1 MPNYKVPMKDVLF
14 LFNDVFDM
22 QTLYE
27 QVEGGDQATPD
38 MIEAI
43 FAEGAKFSENELA
56 PLYQSGDEGCVWDDG
71 VVTTPAG
78 VKEAYKTY
86 IEAGWT
92 SLTGTEDAGGQHLP
106 SSVGLAVTEMI
117 TTANWAWAMYPG
129 LSEGAIATLE
139 DHGTEKQK
147 SDYLTKLISGVWSGT
162 MCLTEPHCGTDL
174 GQMKTKAVPNEDGS
188 YSVDGTKIF
197 ISAGE
202 HDLTENIV
210 HIVLAKLPDAPK
222 GTKGLSLFIIPKFLP
237 AADGSVGERNGVR
250 CGSIEHKMGIHGN
263 GTAVLNFDGAKSFL
277 IGEPHDGLN
286 AMFTYM
292 NVARIGTASQGVSA
306 AERSYQGASAYA
318 RDRLAMRSISG
329 VKNPDGPAD
338 AIIEHPDVRRMLLTQ
353 RAIAEGGRAMVTYAS
368 QFADVYRAGKTED
381 AKKEAETR
389 LGFCTPILKGFITEL
404 GVEAANH
411 GVQVFGGHGYIKE
424 WGMEQILRD
433 SRIATLYEGTT
444 GIQALDL
451 VGRKVLMDK
460 FKQLNAFTGEM
471 LSFAKGFMPWTAAG
485 KNKAVRKQA
494 WQVAKLAIR
503 WRMLAYKLGAG
514 AKKNPDSVGAGSVD
528 FLMFS
533 GYAYMAYMFVRMS
546 AVATAQLAAGEGD
559 AVFLQEK
566 LHTANFF
573 FERILPRADMHAKTM
588 KASADSVMA
597 MPTEY
602 FDAT

>member
-22 QTLYE
+22 QTLYQ

-78 VKEAYKTY
+78 FKEAYKTY

-92 SLTGTEDAGGQHLP
+92 SLTGTENAGGQHLP

-139 DHGTEKQK
+139 DHGTEQQK

-188 YSVDGTKIF
+188 YSVDGTKVF

-381 AKKEAETR
+381 AKKVAETR

>member
-22 QTLYE
+22 QTLYQ

-78 VKEAYKTY
+78 FKEAYKTY

-92 SLTGTEDAGGQHLP
+92 SLTGTENAGGQHLP

-139 DHGTEKQK
+139 DHGTEQQK

-381 AKKEAETR
+381 AKKVAETR

>member
-14 LFNDVFDM
+14 LFNNVFDM
-22 QTLYE
+22 QAQYQ

-56 PLYQSGDEGCVWDDG
+56 PLYQSGDDGCVWDDG

-78 VKEAYKTY
+78 FKEAYKTY

-92 SLTGTEDAGGQHLP
+92 SLTGTEEAGGQYLP
-106 SSVGLAVTEMI
+106 SSIGLAVTEMI

-139 DHGTEKQK
+139 DHGTEEQK
-147 SDYLTKLISGVWSGT
+147 ADYLTKLISGVWSGT
-162 MCLTEPHCGTDL
+162 MCLTESHCGTDL

-210 HIVLAKLPDAPK
+210 HMVLAKLPDAPK

-286 AMFTYM
+286 VMFTYM

-329 VKNPDGPAD
+329 VKNPEGPAD

-368 QFADVYRAGKTED
+368 QFADVYRSGKTKD
-381 AKKEAETR
+381 AKKAAETR

-451 VGRKVLMDK
+451 VGRKVLMDR
-460 FKQLNAFTGEM
+460 FKQLNVFTGEM

-485 KNKAVRKQA
+485 KNKTVRKQV

-533 GYAYMAYMFVRMS
+533 GYSYMAYMFARMS
-546 AVATAQLAAGEGD
+546 SVATAQLAAGEGD
-559 AVFLQEK
+559 TIFLQEK
-566 LHTANFF
+566 LHTATFF

-602 FDAT
+602 FDAI

>member
-1 MPNYKVPMKDVLF
+1 MKDVLF

-22 QTLYE
+22 QTLYQ

-78 VKEAYKTY
+78 FKEAYKTY

-92 SLTGTEDAGGQHLP
+92 SLTGTENAGGQHLP

-139 DHGTEKQK
+139 DHGTEQQK

-188 YSVDGTKIF
+188 YSVDGTKVF

-381 AKKEAETR
+381 AKKVAETR

-533 GYAYMAYMFVRMS
+533 GYAYMAYMFVQMS